1 MTIAKCK
8 KFCADKNYN
17 YAGVEFAKQCFCGN
31 DRPNILAPETDC
43 SMPCT
48 GNKSETCGAGHR
60 INVYQLGNE
69 FNISSRL
76 NYFVKNLFR
85 AQARVGKDWQGMAHK
100 AKGLKA

>member
-1 MTIAKCK
+1 MIGKLNGQCFEDPRGIRVLPHGPLQSSDMTIAKCK

-48 GNKSETCGAGHR
+48 GDKSETCGAGHR
-60 INVYQLGNE
+60 INVYLLGNE
-69 FNISSRL
+69 
-76 NYFVKNLFR
+76 
-85 AQARVGKDWQGMAHK
+85 
-100 AKGLKA
+100 